1 MKRKLIITKQ
11 EGNIITSVI
20 ENDEIVELHISDT
33 NEKYRLGNIYIG
45 KVKKIVSN
53 IQAAFI
59 EIDKGIE
66 CYYDMTERGN
76 KPIYVGEEF
85 VVQIS
90 REAIKTKQPAVTRR
104 ISFTG
109 KYSVLTV
116 GDNRISFSSKIDKEK
131 RDELKMFMEEYRSK
145 EYGFI
150 LRTNAKEAT
159 ENDIREEIQKLIKE
173 YEHLIQIS
181 PTRVCFSCLKE
192 SEKPYISD
200 LKNIYQ
206 EGLSDILIEDR
217 EIYHHVYSFLQEK
230 QPEDLKKLQFYQDK
244 QLSLSKLYSIE
255 TVIQNGLKERVWMK
269 SGAYLVIQPTEALTV
284 IDVNTGKH
292 IGKKKDDIAYMKIN
306 MEAAKEVAKQIR
318 LRNLSG
324 IILIDFINL
333 DNKEKWEELLNYFN
347 GYLRKD
353 PIQTV
358 LVDVT
363 KLQLVEITRK
373 KVRKPLS
380 ESIKGDSYGEK
391 RG

>member
-1 MKRKLIITKQ
+1 MNRKLIMTRR
-11 EGNIITSVI
+11 EDNIVTSVM
-20 ENDEIVELHISDT
+20 ENNEIVELHISNT
-33 NEKYRLGNIYIG
+33 EEKYRLGNVYIG

-66 CYYDMTERGN
+66 CYYDMNERGS
-76 KPIYVGEEF
+76 KPIRVGEEF
-85 VVQIS
+85 AVQIS
-90 REAIKTKQPAVTRR
+90 REAIKTKQPAVTRN

-109 KYSVLTV
+109 KYCVLTA
-116 GDNRISFSSKIDKEK
+116 GDNRISFSSKIHTEK
-131 RDELKMFMEEYRSK
+131 REELKVFMEKYRSK

-150 LRTNAKEAT
+150 LRTNAKGASADE
-159 ENDIREEIQKLIKE
+159 IIEEMERFIGE
-173 YEHLIQIS
+173 YEHLFRIA

-192 SEKPYISD
+192 NEKPYITD

-206 EGLSDILIEDR
+206 EGLTDILIEDK
-217 EIYHHVYSFLQEK
+217 EIYNHVRSFLQRE
-230 QPEDLKKLQFYQDK
+230 QPEDLEKLQLYEDR
-244 QLSLSKLYSIE
+244 QLPLAKLYSIE
-255 TVIQNGLKERVWMK
+255 SVVQNALKERVWMK

-284 IDVNTGKH
+284 IDINTGKC

-324 IILIDFINL
+324 IILVDFINL
-333 DNKEKWEELLNYFN
+333 DDKEKWEELLSYFK

-373 KVRKPLS
+373 KVRKPLH
-380 ESIKGDSYGEK
+380 ESI

>member
-1 MKRKLIITKQ
+1 MTKRD
-11 EGNIITSVI
+11 ENIVTSVM
-20 ENDEIVELHISDT
+20 ENEEIVELHISNT
-33 NEKYRLGNIYIG
+33 EEKYRLGNIYIG

-59 EIDKGIE
+59 EIDKGVE

-76 KPIYVGEEF
+76 KPIRVGEEF
-85 VVQIS
+85 IVQIS
-90 REAIKTKQPAVTRR
+90 REAIKTKQPSVTRK

-109 KYSVLTV
+109 KYCVLTV

-131 RDELKMFMEEYRSK
+131 RKELQIFMEAYRSK

-150 LRTNAKEAT
+150 LRTNAKGAAVSEIT
-159 ENDIREEIQKLIKE
+159 EEIERFISE
-173 YEHLIQIS
+173 YEYLFRIA

-192 SEKPYISD
+192 NEKPYIAD

-206 EGLSDILIEDR
+206 EGLTDILIEDK
-217 EIYHHVYSFLQEK
+217 EIYNHVYSFLQRE
-230 QPEDLKKLQFYQDK
+230 QPEDLGKLQLYEDK
-244 QLSLSKLYSIE
+244 QLPLAKLYSIE
-255 TVIQNGLKERVWMK
+255 SVLQNALKERVWLK

-284 IDVNTGKH
+284 IDINTGKCV
-292 IGKKKDDIAYMKIN
+292 GKKKDDVVYLKIN
-306 MEAAKEVAKQIR
+306 MEAAKEAAKQIR

-324 IILIDFINL
+324 IVLIDFINL
-333 DNKEKWEELLNYFN
+333 DDKEKREELLNYFR
-347 GYLRKD
+347 GHLRKD

-373 KVRKPLS
+373 KVRKPLY
-380 ESIKGDSYGEK
+380 ESI